1 MLGSDKFPLVQMA
14 GEYSSLIRL
23 GYDLINYQDMQ
34 CVENCNDPDPTHHVL
49 YEQPVWQTLQMF
61 RTHYISSLEQ
71 AFLTTELV
79 GEMLCQSHTLKSSLR
94 NPSSCA
100 ICIFFFPPG
109 FLPVLY
115 TWLRT
120 KQQSSVHLAPDSEND
135 NSKVKDHP
143 QHLHGWKILL
153 LWIPA
158 ICDLSG
164 TTASLPSFCLQQSAH
179 TRQ

>member
-34 CVENCNDPDPTHHVL
+34 CVENCHDPDPTHHVL

-100 ICIFFFPPG
+100 ICIFFSSRFLARLVHVAQNEATIISPP
-109 FLPVLY
+109 
-115 TWLRT
+115 
-120 KQQSSVHLAPDSEND
+120 
-135 NSKVKDHP
+135 
-143 QHLHGWKILL
+143 
-153 LWIPA
+153 
-158 ICDLSG
+158 C
-164 TTASLPSFCLQQSAH
+164 
-179 TRQ
+179 TRFRE